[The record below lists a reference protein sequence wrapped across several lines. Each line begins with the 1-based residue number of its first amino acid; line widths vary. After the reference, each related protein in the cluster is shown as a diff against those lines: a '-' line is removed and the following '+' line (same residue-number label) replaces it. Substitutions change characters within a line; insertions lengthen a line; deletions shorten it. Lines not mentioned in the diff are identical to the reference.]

1 MSDETLSWSWRASM
15 WTHGQRIIL
24 EQDRSRDRR
33 TDQQCAV
40 SGEAARNHV
49 ALRRPR
55 HGSSALQHRGPVRV
69 GVALSLGSIAAAGV
83 DPDEGDAVSRLA
95 DQFGQ

>member
-1 MSDETLSWSWRASM
+1 M

-33 TDQQCAV
+33 TDQQLHLVC
-40 SGEAARNHV
+40 EAARNHV
-49 ALRRPR
+49 AMQQRR
-55 HGSSALQHRGPVRV
+55 HGSSAMQHRSPVRV
-69 GVALSLGSIAAAGV
+69 GVALTLGSTATAGV